1 MPAATIWMMAPE
13 GRRATISITARHT
26 TITPIAG
33 I

>member
-1 MPAATIWMMAPE
+1 MPAAMTWTMGPE

-26 TITPIAG
+26 IIAAIAG